1 VKILANDFAEG
12 PLHIIRQYRLS
23 AFLCALAVL
32 LCELISRPYVEM
44 GISDDTPYVLMAR
57 NLAATGHIAYN
68 GWATAMLGW
77 QLYIAAAFIK
87 LFGFS
92 FTTVRM
98 STLLVS
104 LGTVVLLQRIFA
116 RAGISERNATLA
128 TLALALSPL
137 YLLLSVTYMSD
148 IFGLFAI
155 VICLYGCLRA
165 LQSTTPNAA
174 ILWLCLAVITNGLF
188 GTARQIAWLG
198 ILVML
203 PSALWLLRAQRRV
216 LIAGSAATLAGA
228 LFILACMQWFKHQP
242 YSVPEHI
249 FGPTFPIAGTFWSL
263 LYFFLA
269 IPFLLLPIVAIFLP
283 SLRKSRPK
291 IIAVLS
297 LILLGYLFIA
307 IYPSHLRGHF
317 PLEPTMSGGG
327 NWIGVHGTHE
337 GHHLQGDP
345 PLFLDVPVQALI
357 TIICFGGLF
366 AVLLSLLQLIQ
377 RRPHPTALT
386 LQTAF
391 GLSWRQLAFLLLPY
405 ACAYML
411 LLIPRAGTGWIYD
424 RYTLEMGLVAL
435 IFLVRYYQERIQP
448 GIPLA
453 GVALIAIMA
462 VVGVTITHNHFA
474 LYRARVVLANELLAS
489 GVPDTSVDNGFEYN
503 FAVEIRTTG
512 HINEKKVA
520 FPAHASIPEPPLPA
534 GTCKMFW
541 HEMTPHITPRYGI
554 SFKPNACYGPAPFP
568 PAKYSRW
575 LSHSPGT
582 LYVVRYTPPAR
593 P

>member
-1 VKILANDFAEG
+1 M
-12 PLHIIRQYRLS
+12 HIFRKFRLS

-57 NLAATGHIAYN
+57 TLAATGHIAYN

-77 QLYIAAAFIK
+77 QLYIGAAFIK

-92 FTTVRM
+92 FTSVRM

-104 LGTVVLLQRIFA
+104 LATVVLLQRIFV
-116 RAGISERNATLA
+116 RAGIPERSAVLA
-128 TLALALSPL
+128 TLTLALSPL

-165 LQSTTPNAA
+165 LQSATPNAT
-174 ILWLCLAVITNGLF
+174 ILWLCFAVVTNGVF

-203 PSALWLLRAQRRV
+203 PSTLWLLRAQRRV
-216 LIAGSAATLAGA
+216 LLAGSAATVAGA
-228 LFILACMQWFKHQP
+228 LFIIACMQWFKHQP

-249 FGPTFPIAGTFWSL
+249 FGPTFPIANTFFSL
-263 LYFFLA
+263 VYFFLA
-269 IPFLLLPIVAIFLP
+269 IPFLLLPLIALFLP
-283 SLRKSRPK
+283 SLRKLTPK
-291 IIAVLS
+291 LLAAVTIL
-297 LILLGYLFIA
+297 LLGYLFLG

-317 PLEPTMSGGG
+317 PLEPTMGGGG

-345 PLFLDVPVQALI
+345 PLFLTVPVQALI
-357 TIICFGGLF
+357 TIVCFGGLL
-366 AVLLSLLQLIQ
+366 AVLISLFQQARL
-377 RRPHPTALT
+377 RSRPTSITPQSPATV
-386 LQTAF
+386 
-391 GLSWRQLAFLLLPY
+391 SWRQLTFLLVPY
-405 ACAYML
+405 ACAYVF

-424 RYTLEMGLVAL
+424 RYTLEVGLVAL
-435 IFLVRYYQERIQP
+435 IFLVRYYQERIQQR
-448 GIPLA
+448 IPLA
-453 GVALIAIMA
+453 GIALIAVMA
-462 VVGVTITHNHFA
+462 IVGVAITHNHFA
-474 LYRARVVLANELLAS
+474 LYRARVVLANELIAH
-489 GVPDTSVDNGFEYN
+489 GIPDTSVDNGFEYN

-512 HINEKKVA
+512 HINEKKVV
-520 FPAHASIPEPPLPA
+520 FPANASIPEPPLPA

-541 HEMTPHITPRYGI
+541 HDMTPHITPIYGI
-554 SFKPNACYGPAPFP
+554 SFDPNACYGPAPFAP
-568 PAKYSRW
+568 VQYSRW

-582 LYVVRYTPPAR
+582 LYVVRYTPTAKP
-593 P
+593 

>member
-1 VKILANDFAEG
+1 MQLVRRFRIPAL
-12 PLHIIRQYRLS
+12 
-23 AFLCALAVL
+23 LCALAVL
-32 LCELISRPYVEM
+32 LCEFISRPYVEM

-57 NLAATGHIAYN
+57 TLAATGHIAYN

-77 QLYIAAAFIK
+77 QLYIGAAFIK

-92 FTTVRM
+92 FTAVRM

-104 LGTVVLLQRIFA
+104 LATVVLLQRIFV
-116 RAGISERNATLA
+116 RAGIPERNATLA
-128 TLALALSPL
+128 TLMLVLSPL

-165 LQSTTPNAA
+165 LQSTTPSAT
-174 ILWLCLAVITNGLF
+174 ILWLCFAVVTNGLF

-203 PSALWLLRAQRRV
+203 PSTLWLLRAQRRV
-216 LIAGSAATLAGA
+216 LFAGSAATLAGA
-228 LFILACMQWFKHQP
+228 AFVFGCLQWFKHQP

-263 LYFFLA
+263 LYFSLA
-269 IPFLLLPIVAIFLP
+269 IPFLLLPIVALFLP
-283 SLRKSRPK
+283 SLRKFSPR
-291 IIAVLS
+291 ILAILGI
-297 LILLGYLFIA
+297 ILLGYLFIA
-307 IYPSHLRGHF
+307 IYPSHLRGHL
-317 PLEPTMSGGG
+317 PLEPTMAGGG

-337 GHHLQGDP
+337 GHHLQGKQ
-345 PLFLDVPVQALI
+345 PLFLNVPVQALI
-357 TIICFGGLF
+357 TVVSFGGLF
-366 AVLLSLLQLIQ
+366 AVLLSLFRRIQ
-377 RRPHPTALT
+377 RSPRSTSLAPQSAINV
-386 LQTAF
+386 
-391 GLSWRQLAFLLLPY
+391 SWRQLAFLLLPY

-435 IFLVRYYQERIQP
+435 IFLVRFYQEEIQP
-448 GIPLA
+448 QIPLA
-453 GVALIAIMA
+453 GIALIVIMA
-462 VVGVTITHNHFA
+462 IVGVAITHNHFS

-503 FAVEIRTTG
+503 FAVEIRIIG
-512 HINEKKVA
+512 HLNEENVV
-520 FPAHASIPEPPLPA
+520 FPANASIPEPPLPA

-541 HEMTPHITPRYGI
+541 HTKTPHITPIYGI
-554 SFKPNACYGPAPFP
+554 SFDPNACYGPAPFAP
-568 PAKYSRW
+568 VQYSRW

-582 LYVVRYTPPAR
+582 LYVVRYTPHP
-593 P
+593 PS